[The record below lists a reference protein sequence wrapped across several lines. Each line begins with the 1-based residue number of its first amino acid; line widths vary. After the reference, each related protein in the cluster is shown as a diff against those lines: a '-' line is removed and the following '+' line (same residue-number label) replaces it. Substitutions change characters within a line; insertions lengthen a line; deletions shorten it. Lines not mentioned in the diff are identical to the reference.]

1 MSIITV
7 ASSKGGVGKTTTAIH
22 LATRLA
28 REGRTLLIDGDPQA
42 SAAKWAGWR
51 RETGFGPSPV
61 TTRLNGKEILSE
73 GQHLSAGYEH
83 TVIDVGGRDSAGLRY
98 ALLLAK
104 LAIIPIGASNLDA
117 AAMTD
122 LLEVVEVAKTYNPEL
137 ELRVLLTRIDPR
149 TKDAADM
156 LGFLQDLKLT
166 VLKAQI
172 CERVAFRRSIG
183 EGAIVQEIGTDQSA
197 IREIEAV
204 FAEIAG

>member
-1 MSIITV
+1 MVREMAQRPSTLGELTASGWQSVPVKEEIRRNAV
-7 ASSKGGVGKTTTAIH
+7 ARIAAGEAMFEGV
-22 LATRLA
+22 L
-28 REGRTLLIDGDPQA
+28 
-42 SAAKWAGWR
+42 
-51 RETGFGPSPV
+51 
-61 TTRLNGKEILSE
+61 
-73 GQHLSAGYEH
+73 GYEH

-137 ELRVLLTRIDPR
+137 ELRVLLTRVDPR

-156 LGFLQDLKLT
+156 LGFLDELKLT
-166 VLKAQI
+166 VMTAQV
-172 CERVAFRRSIG
+172 CERVAFRRAIG
-183 EGAIVQEIGTDQSA
+183 EGAIVQEIGTDQNA

-204 FAEIAG
+204 FAEITQ